1 VVAGFVA
8 LDTAFAGSHGAPVGA
23 YITRGAYSYVTAP
36 TLHPPIL
43 RQGSKSAVS
52 ELAPGYIFTTNFYDL
67 NYPPLVGQSGPL
79 ILDDKLQ
86 PVWFQPVPEKL
97 VASNLSLET
106 YEGKPALAWWQGVVT
121 STGSTES
128 GEDVVVNQ
136 HYQTVARI
144 RGKDGWK
151 LTLHAIEISGVDVW
165 VTADKNVAKNLSS
178 YGGAYNGALID
189 SAVQEYNL
197 KTGKLLRSWDALEHI
212 PLGDSRATVP
222 TNGFPWDA
230 YHVNAIDLTG
240 NGSFLV
246 SMRNTWAAYMVNIKT
261 GRIEWTLGGRHSS
274 FKFGRGAEFQWQ
286 HDVALAPHST
296 ITVFDD
302 HCCQLTGGGT
312 SVEPT
317 GPSRGLVLE
326 LNQSTHVATLEAQ
339 YGDREGF
346 KSEYMGDTQPLA
358 NSNTFVG
365 WGSAPYFTEYSPAGK
380 PLLEA
385 EFPGRDLSYRTM
397 VEPWVGLPLTAP
409 AVAMRDGSGKTTVY
423 ASWNGATQVASWRVL
438 AGAGAASRLTVVAT
452 AAKAGFET
460 AIGVPQSYESFE
472 VQALNA
478 NGRVIGASRRFTQ

>member
-1 VVAGFVA
+1 
-8 LDTAFAGSHGAPVGA
+8 
-23 YITRGAYSYVTAP
+23 
-36 TLHPPIL
+36 
-43 RQGSKSAVS
+43 
-52 ELAPGYIFTTNFYDL
+52 
-67 NYPPLVGQSGPL
+67 
-79 ILDDKLQ
+79 
-86 PVWFQPVPEKL
+86 VWFHPVQEKL

-151 LTLHAIEISGVDVW
+151 LTLHAIDISGEDIW
-165 VTADKNVAKNLSS
+165 VTANKNIAKNLSS

-197 KTGKLLRSWDALEHI
+197 KTGKLLLTWDALQHI
-212 PLGDSRATVP
+212 PLGDSHATVP

-246 SMRNTWAAYMVNIKT
+246 SMRNTWAAYMVDVNT

-286 HDVALAPHST
+286 HDVAMPSGST
-296 ITVFDD
+296 VTVFDD

-312 SVEPT
+312 SVPPT
-317 GPSRGLVLE
+317 GPSRGLVLK
-326 LNQSTHVATLEAQ
+326 LNQGTHVATLEDQ
-339 YGDREGF
+339 YGNREGF

-358 NSNTFVG
+358 DSNTFVG
-365 WGSAPYFTEYSPAGK
+365 WGSAPYFTEYSATGK
-380 PLLEA
+380 LLLEA
-385 EFPGRDLSYRTM
+385 EFPGSDLSYRTM
-397 VEPWVGLPLTAP
+397 VEPWVGLPLTSP
-409 AVAMRDGSGKTTVY
+409 AAAARASDGKTTVY
-423 ASWNGATQVASWRVL
+423 ASWNGATQVVSWRVL
-438 AGAGAASRLTVVAT
+438 AAAGAGKLTAVAT
-452 AAKAGFET
+452 STKSGFET
-460 AIGVPQSYESFE
+460 AISVPAGYDSFQL
-472 VQALNA
+472 QALDA
-478 NGRVIGASRRFTQ
+478 GDHVIGTSPRFSGSTQ